1 MEKNKENKAS
11 QDEVVNTDY
20 KLVILHHLL
29 HEGQVF
35 YVNSTFDY
43 SSFIQ
48 FLVTKLSD
56 NLNLEISHE
65 ALDEVDVINYQAGK
79 GIKSSLGITGE
90 YQLFLLTDQKRLYF
104 DIKPANWLANPDKKI
119 STFNPINYLNDS
131 YDEEIIKIIS
141 DYLLDLHKANHLT
154 INDDNLFIEN
164 ILPKMKLWFYSEQQE
179 KELLFVFLNISS
191 IKKTE
196 SDEEVKA
203 LSWHYFV
210 SSHRS
215 GLLGFSDKGGIE
227 IHIDLSELALTVKK
241 EIGRK
246 TISTELSEWM
256 TTRNNADLYR
266 DISLLPTFEQND
278 RVREIARLNWLKNKK
293 TKTEATKFFFQYLLT
308 FDTNP
313 FDEIKQLF
321 VEYKSDTQQEF
332 ETHFAENEKLDT
344 LLCTIL
350 GSSNLDEQLKNWIIK
365 WEIDTLDMIAI
376 LHLLI
381 HAADT
386 LEEYQRL
393 MPFHQYIRD
402 TYLKQNKDK
411 INEIVFDIEYCKHL
425 IACEMKED
433 AIKILKKRLKQ
444 LPDETVSDLL
454 PPKDL
459 DLTGKAGGQLL
470 KISLLDLLIEISKP
484 AEIMKYS
491 LQVARLQPLIP
502 ERVDDLL
509 QVADKNTRDRALRL
523 HQILEAEG
531 FSRKEELIEVNK
543 FKELAPKLIREK
555 IPHSAAQKGGTFES
569 MQKWLAKVDVP
580 DYSVVKSYSEI
591 LNSKNFTEALQV
603 VTDIKVALG
612 ISKLETYIG
621 RGDKSIGISSF
632 ESDPSFLIIGAEHL
646 DTKSGYAMNVAE
658 LRFAVGVELAHLH
671 FKHSRI
677 TSTDLWKGA
686 MNKSYWVLD
695 TFLAV
700 IPLAGFFGKSLQG
713 IAKLNAVSSILQ
725 SSNKIKDLG
734 SKSKEILD
742 ATVSTVGMF
751 SSVTQ
756 KDKAQDKEK
765 ELIAASRVM
774 QLTADRAGLIFSG
787 DIQASVRSIFLH
799 SKELFSELPVVE
811 RYGIIHFLL
820 KQNEA
825 GDYVYQ
831 ETAIRLTNL
840 FSFYLSDDFL
850 ELRKHLLSE

>member
-1 MEKNKENKAS
+1 MEKNKEKENEAP
-11 QDEVVNTDY
+11 QGELANTDS

-35 YVNSTFDY
+35 YVNSSFDY
-43 SSFIQ
+43 SLFIP
-48 FLVTKLSD
+48 FLVKKLSD
-56 NLNLEISHE
+56 NLNLEISHQ
-65 ALDEVDVINYQAGK
+65 ALDEVGIINYQAGK

-90 YQLFLLTDQKRLYF
+90 FQLFLLSDQKRLYF
-104 DIKPANWLANPDKKI
+104 DIKPADWLANPDKKT
-119 STFNPINYLNDS
+119 SAFNPINYLKDS

-141 DYLLDLHKANHLT
+141 DYLLDLHKTNQLA
-154 INDDNLFIEN
+154 IFEDNLFIEE
-164 ILPKMKLWFYSEQQE
+164 ILPKMKLWFYSEQEE
-179 KELLFVFLNISS
+179 KELLLVFLNISS
-191 IKKTE
+191 IKKSE
-196 SDEEVKA
+196 SDEEAKA
-203 LSWHYFV
+203 LSWYYFV

-227 IHIDLSELALTVKK
+227 IQIDLSQLELTVKK

-256 TTRNNADLYR
+256 TTRSNADLYR
-266 DISLLPTFEQND
+266 DISHLPTFEKND
-278 RVREIARLNWLKNKK
+278 RVREVARLNWLKNKK
-293 TKTEATKFFFQYLLT
+293 TKTEAAKFFFQYLLT

-332 ETHFAENEKLDT
+332 ETLFAENEKLDT
-344 LLCTIL
+344 LLSTIL
-350 GSSNLDEQLKNWIIK
+350 ASSNLDEQLKNWTMK

-381 HAADT
+381 HAANT
-386 LEEYQRL
+386 IEEHQQL
-393 MPFHQYIRD
+393 IPFHQHIRD
-402 TYLKQNKDK
+402 AYLKQNKDK

-425 IACEMKED
+425 IAAEKKEE
-433 AIKILKKRLKQ
+433 AIKVLKKRLKQ

-454 PPKDL
+454 PPKNL

-470 KISLLDLLIEISKP
+470 KISLLDLLIGISKP
-484 AEIMKYS
+484 AESMKYS

-523 HQILEAEG
+523 HQILEIGG
-531 FSRKEELIEVNK
+531 FSQKEEIVEINK
-543 FKELAPKLIREK
+543 FKELAPKLVREK

-646 DTKSGYAMNVAE
+646 DPKSGYAMNVAE
-658 LRFAVGVELAHLH
+658 LRFAVCV
-671 FKHSRI
+671 
-677 TSTDLWKGA
+677 
-686 MNKSYWVLD
+686 
-695 TFLAV
+695 
-700 IPLAGFFGKSLQG
+700 
-713 IAKLNAVSSILQ
+713 
-725 SSNKIKDLG
+725 
-734 SKSKEILD
+734 
-742 ATVSTVGMF
+742 
-751 SSVTQ
+751 
-756 KDKAQDKEK
+756 
-765 ELIAASRVM
+765 
-774 QLTADRAGLIFSG
+774 
-787 DIQASVRSIFLH
+787 
-799 SKELFSELPVVE
+799 
-811 RYGIIHFLL
+811 
-820 KQNEA
+820 
-825 GDYVYQ
+825 
-831 ETAIRLTNL
+831 
-840 FSFYLSDDFL
+840 
-850 ELRKHLLSE
+850 